1 MTSPFHINGE
11 TEFLRIPLKD
21 VDPTKMHQLQ
31 KQMQIPRKRS
41 QSAEKL
47 TIQSFLPVFVIQI
60 SDLEKEYNQLI
71 TKLLILKKLQLLC
84 FCSALFKSAISDQEI
99 LPISGTGD
107 VPGNLISF
115 HKDRELKDAFI

>member
-1 MTSPFHINGE
+1 MSSNYVLLQLFLFEANRVSGAGASNCVTSPFHINGE

-47 TIQSFLPVFVIQI
+47 TI
-60 SDLEKEYNQLI
+60 
-71 TKLLILKKLQLLC
+71 
-84 FCSALFKSAISDQEI
+84 
-99 LPISGTGD
+99 
-107 VPGNLISF
+107 
-115 HKDRELKDAFI
+115 

>member
-11 TEFLRIPLKD
+11 SEFLKIPLKD

-60 SDLEKEYNQLI
+60 SDLEKENNLLI
-71 TKLLILKKLQLLC
+71 TKVIILKNLNYFASFQLFLSHQFLIRK
-84 FCSALFKSAISDQEI
+84 FCPSQAQGTSLLAICNKFSEDVISD
-99 LPISGTGD
+99 G
-107 VPGNLISF
+107 
-115 HKDRELKDAFI
+115 